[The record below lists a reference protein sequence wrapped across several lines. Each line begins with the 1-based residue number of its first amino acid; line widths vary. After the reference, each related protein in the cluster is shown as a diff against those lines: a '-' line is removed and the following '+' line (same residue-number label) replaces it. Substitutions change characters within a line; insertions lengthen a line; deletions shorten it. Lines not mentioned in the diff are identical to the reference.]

1 MGRSKTKSRILHIHL
16 KAKAKKYEP
25 MELARLQAK
34 GRQMSVS
41 MLLIFAA
48 ELSEKRLA
56 EQKAAEEA
64 QTGRPICDHLV

>member
-1 MGRSKTKSRILHIHL
+1 
-16 KAKAKKYEP
+16 